1 MADTP
6 FEIPQQMRDLA
17 DQNIKQAHAA
27 YEQLTDF
34 VTKAVGAWMGAMPSS
49 PMVAR
54 TSRKSKTVLRKSRR
68 RMPTQLSR
76 WSKRSPRHRTF
87 KKF

>member
-1 MADTP
+1 MAENP

-34 VTKAVGAWMGAMPSS
+34 VTKAMDAWIGAMPS
-49 PMVAR
+49 PMAAGF
-54 TSRKSKTVLRKSRR
+54 KDAKTVLRKSRR

-76 WSKRSPRHRTF
+76 WPKRSPRHRIF
-87 KKF
+87 KRF